1 VARARQVISEN
12 DKTPCPHLAYPQAD
26 PRNRASCDRPVNIL
40 STRPVTTQRSS
51 HHDRGNTEQKTI
63 VRQRK
68 IVVDHAAEVRDIGA
82 HVARVRGGGCLAGA
96 HNGGCLKV
104 EAPVIDLHSHVLPGI
119 DDGPDSIEGSLEL
132 ARAAAAAGTRTLLA
146 TPHVSFSYPN
156 EAGAIA
162 RLVEE
167 LNERLHTEQIALEVR
182 PGAEIAMTRLADIT
196 PEELARLGLGGGR
209 WLLVEP
215 PFTPVLTGLDSILL
229 DLQRRGHRILL
240 AHPERCHAFHRDPE
254 MLEGLVRSGVLTS
267 VTAGSLVGQ
276 FGGDVR
282 RFALGLARDG
292 LIHNVASDA
301 HDHVQRRPSIA
312 AELEQAGL
320 APLADWLTREIPAA
334 ILADREIPPRPAVDL
349 PAIEKPSRR
358 AWRRR

>member
-1 VARARQVISEN
+1 
-12 DKTPCPHLAYPQAD
+12 
-26 PRNRASCDRPVNIL
+26 
-40 STRPVTTQRSS
+40 
-51 HHDRGNTEQKTI
+51 
-63 VRQRK
+63 
-68 IVVDHAAEVRDIGA
+68 
-82 HVARVRGGGCLAGA
+82 
-96 HNGGCLKV
+96 
-104 EAPVIDLHSHVLPGI
+104 VIDLHSHVLPGI

-156 EAGAIA
+156 DGTTIT
-162 RLVEE
+162 RLVDE
-167 LNERLHTEQIALEVR
+167 LNERLRAEQIALDVR
-182 PGAEIAMTRLADIT
+182 AGAEIAMTRLADIT

-254 MLEGLVRSGVLTS
+254 MLEALVRSGVLTS

-282 RFALGLARDG
+282 RFALGLVRDG

-301 HDHVQRRPSIA
+301 HDHVQRPPSIA

-334 ILADREIPPRPAVDL
+334 ILADSEIPPRPAVDL